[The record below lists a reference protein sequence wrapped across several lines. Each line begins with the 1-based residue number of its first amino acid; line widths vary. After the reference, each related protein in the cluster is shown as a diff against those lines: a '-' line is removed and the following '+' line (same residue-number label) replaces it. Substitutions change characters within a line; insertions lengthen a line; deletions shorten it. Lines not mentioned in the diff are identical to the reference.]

1 MLSEASDPLGVR
13 FELLD
18 VLDILLDVVRVDP
31 GGANGL
37 RVEQPD
43 KHGKLEHVVEGDEVE
58 DETSKLVNHVEEAE
72 DDPVGK
78 PLLVIILALLGLRL
92 LVVVL
97 EGMEGH
103 EDWISDTEKCGDKSL
118 SDAKDHEKDEGSEGV
133 LH

>member
-1 MLSEASDPLGVR
+1 M
-13 FELLD
+13 
-18 VLDILLDVVRVDP
+18 
-31 GGANGL
+31 
-37 RVEQPD
+37 EQPD

-58 DETSKLVNHVEEAE
+58 DETSKLVNHVEETE

-97 EGMEGH
+97 KGMEGH
-103 EDWISDTEKCGDKSL
+103 EHWVSDTEKCGDESL
-118 SDAKDHEKDEGSEGV
+118 SNAKDHEKDEGSEGV